1 MQLLLAS
8 SSPYRRQLL
17 SQLKLPFVYAAP
29 DIDESPQACETPE
42 HYVKRLAIIKAQALR
57 GQFPEHWIIG
67 SDQCCLVN
75 GKITGK
81 PLTIERAIA
90 QLQASSG
97 QKVRFLTGLCVLAP
111 DGSWQSIV
119 EEFAVHF
126 RQLTHEEIAL
136 YVQAEQPLDCA
147 GSFKVEGL
155 GIHLFERL
163 EGRDPNTLIGL
174 PLLALLDML
183 RAAGF
188 SPLHLIQT
196 H

>member
-17 SQLKLPFVYAAP
+17 SQLKLPFTYASP
-29 DIDESPQACETPE
+29 DIDESPLAHEPPE
-42 HYVKRLAIIKAQALR
+42 HYVKRLAIAKAQALR
-57 GQFPEHWIIG
+57 DQYPEHWIIG
-67 SDQCCLVN
+67 CDQCCLLN

-81 PLTIERAIA
+81 PLTFERAIT

-97 QKVRFLTGLCVLAP
+97 KKIRFLTGLCLLAP
-111 DGSWQSIV
+111 DGSLQSGL

-126 RQLTHEEIAL
+126 RLLTHEEITL

-163 EGRDPNTLIGL
+163 EGRDPNSLIGL

-188 SPLHLIQT
+188 SPLHLIRA